1 MIEIKSIPVG
11 YPAKEA
17 NLLKV
22 TILPFSTSATNC
34 GTFYEL
40 FSKTTNENEETNF
53 EKLAEGN
60 YYLTEDEYNLWSD
73 DNKIVEDAVLNHLS
87 LERI

>member
-1 MIEIKSIPVG
+1 MIEIKSIQVG

-22 TILPFSTSATNC
+22 TVLPFLTSATNC

-40 FSKTTNENEETNF
+40 FSKTTNENGETNF
-53 EKLAEGN
+53 EKLADGN
-60 YYLTEDEYNLWSD
+60 YYLTDDEYNLWSD

>member
-1 MIEIKSIPVG
+1 MIEIKSTPVG

-22 TILPFSTSATNC
+22 TVLPFLTTATKC

-40 FSKTTNENEETNF
+40 FSKTTNENEETKF
-53 EKLAEGN
+53 EKLADGN
-60 YYLTEDEYNLWSD
+60 YYLTDDEYNLWSD
-73 DNKIVEDAVLNHLS
+73 DNKIIEDAVLNHLS

>member
-22 TILPFSTSATNC
+22 TVLPFSTSATNC

-40 FSKTTNENEETNF
+40 FSKTTNENGETNF
-53 EKLAEGN
+53 EKLADGN
-60 YYLTEDEYNLWSD
+60 YYLTDDEYNLWSD

>member
-22 TILPFSTSATNC
+22 TILSFSTSSTNC
-34 GTFYEL
+34 CTFYEL
-40 FSKTTNENEETNF
+40 FSKTINENEETNF

-60 YYLTEDEYNLWSD
+60 YYLTDDEYNLWSD

>member
-1 MIEIKSIPVG
+1 MIQIKSIPVG

-17 NLLKV
+17 NFLKV
-22 TILPFSTSATNC
+22 TILPFATSATNC

-40 FSKTTNENEETNF
+40 FKVDGETT

-60 YYLTEDEYNLWSD
+60 YYLTEEEYNLWG
-73 DNKIVEDAVLNHLS
+73 DNNIVVEDAVLNHLS
-87 LERI
+87 LERL

>member
-40 FSKTTNENEETNF
+40 FLKTTNENEETKF
-53 EKLAEGN
+53 EKLADGN
-60 YYLTEDEYNLWSD
+60 YYLTDDEYNLWSD

>member
-1 MIEIKSIPVG
+1 MIEIKSTPVG
-11 YPAKEA
+11 YQAKEA

-22 TILPFSTSATNC
+22 TVLPFLTSATNC

-40 FSKTTNENEETNF
+40 FSKTTNENGETKF

-60 YYLTEDEYNLWSD
+60 YYLTDDEYNLWSD
-73 DNKIVEDAVLNHLS
+73 DNKIIEDAVLNHLS

>member
-1 MIEIKSIPVG
+1 MIEIKPIPVG

-22 TILPFSTSATNC
+22 TILPFSTNATNC

-40 FSKTTNENEETNF
+40 FSKTTNEEETNF

-60 YYLTEDEYNLWSD
+60 YYLTDDEYNLWSD
-73 DNKIVEDAVLNHLS
+73 DNSVVEDAVLNHLS

>member
-22 TILPFSTSATNC
+22 TILPFSTRATNC

-40 FSKTTNENEETNF
+40 FSKTINENEETNF

-60 YYLTEDEYNLWSD
+60 YQLTEDEYNLWGD

>member
-40 FSKTTNENEETNF
+40 FSKTTNENE
-53 EKLAEGN
+53 
-60 YYLTEDEYNLWSD
+60 
-73 DNKIVEDAVLNHLS
+73 
-87 LERI
+87 